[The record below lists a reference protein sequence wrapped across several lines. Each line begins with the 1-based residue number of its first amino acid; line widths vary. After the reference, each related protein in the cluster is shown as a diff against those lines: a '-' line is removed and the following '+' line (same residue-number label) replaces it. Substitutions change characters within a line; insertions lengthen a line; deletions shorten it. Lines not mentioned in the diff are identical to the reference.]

1 MGEVEQMRKAAS
13 SGAKVDL
20 SFRRDDAVERALVR
34 DVQTAW
40 GNLIGYLSRAREEET
55 ASA

>member
-1 MGEVEQMRKAAS
+1 MRKAAS